1 MERNQGPMKH
11 QMERMW
17 DSKNDAAADANIT
30 RSLKAILPLKNQF
43 GLFRTLQPRQQ
54 LRRQRGEGH
63 CQDEVVAERGQTNRS
78 SGGQRPTLL
87 DRRGHEEVGLA

>member
-30 RSLKAILPLKNQF
+30 RSPKAILPFEK
-43 GLFRTLQPRQQ
+43 P
-54 LRRQRGEGH
+54 
-63 CQDEVVAERGQTNRS
+63 VWPV
-78 SGGQRPTLL
+78 
-87 DRRGHEEVGLA
+87 

>member
-30 RSLKAILPLKNQF
+30 RSLSHFAFEKPVW
-43 GLFRTLQPRQQ
+43 P
-54 LRRQRGEGH
+54 
-63 CQDEVVAERGQTNRS
+63 V
-78 SGGQRPTLL
+78 
-87 DRRGHEEVGLA
+87 